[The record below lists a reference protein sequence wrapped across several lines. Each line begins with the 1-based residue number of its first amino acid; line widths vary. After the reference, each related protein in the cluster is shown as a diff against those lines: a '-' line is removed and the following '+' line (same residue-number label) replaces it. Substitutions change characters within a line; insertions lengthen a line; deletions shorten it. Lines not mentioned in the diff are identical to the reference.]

1 MTISDIT
8 GEISTRLGVP
18 TRCVVEFA
26 KALER
31 IFADGE
37 RGLETNSN
45 ASVPVK
51 RMLQECRACV
61 SSVPCEEHVVSGDDW
76 ELAHN
81 PVAQNK
87 SVDIIAL
94 CEDGSDYFLL
104 PIEGKLGLACESP
117 NGRAGASVSLKEL
130 EDKYSGCAKLLCN
143 SQRLIGKLIVVVPKN
158 GQQWMWYRI
167 RGWNHAGN
175 KIGKIFSCCVSDLLA
190 LLGRGCDLRRE
201 DCRHDAYRTRLLQS
215 EFEKIGPMS
224 SVQLPPHDACLGCGK
239 CRDVCRENVKRF
251 AIAMVPD
258 ESISGGPLRPYM
270 DERSCKPGCRE
281 CERHCPVLHPE
292 ETT

>member
-1 MTISDIT
+1 MTITDIT
-8 GEISTRLGVP
+8 GEIATRYYVP
-18 TRCVVEFA
+18 VQCVFEFS

-37 RGLETNSN
+37 RGLETNCN
-45 ASVPVK
+45 VSVSGK

-61 SSVPCEEHVVSGDDW
+61 SSASCKEHVVSGDDW

-81 PVAQNK
+81 PIMQNK

-94 CEDGSDYFLL
+94 CEDGSDSFLL
-104 PIEGKLGLACESP
+104 PIEGKLGLACERP
-117 NGRAGASVSLKEL
+117 DGKAGASVSLKEL
-130 EDKYSGCAKLLCN
+130 EDKYLGCAKLLCN
-143 SQRLIGKLIVVVPKN
+143 SQRLIGKLIVVVPLN

-175 KIGKIFSCCVSDLLA
+175 KIGKIFSCCVSDLFT
-190 LLGRGCDLRRE
+190 LLGCGRGLRRAG
-201 DCRHDAYRTRLLQS
+201 CRHDAYRTRLLQS

-239 CRDVCRENVKRF
+239 CRDVCRGTVRRF

-258 ESISGGPLRPYM
+258 ESISGSPLRPFV
-270 DERSCKPGCRE
+270 DVKSCKSGCRE
-281 CERHCPVLHPE
+281 CEHHCPVLYPE
-292 ETT
+292 EMK